1 LCLYLCLLVQTKIL
15 CRRNNAEGVGVAHTS
30 PPALDTDNRVAL
42 AQNTE
47 LDSVHDTPLEAAV
60 DILLPWALL
69 EVGLL
74 LREEEGVYTT
84 VQVGILQKSALVN
97 LQ

>member
-1 LCLYLCLLVQTKIL
+1 M
-15 CRRNNAEGVGVAHTS
+15 AHTS

-47 LDSVHDTPLEAAV
+47 LDSVHDAPLETAV

-74 LREEEGVYTT
+74 LREEEGVDTAI
-84 VQVGILQKSALVN
+84 QVRILQ
-97 LQ
+97 

>member
-1 LCLYLCLLVQTKIL
+1 M
-15 CRRNNAEGVGVAHTS
+15 AHTS
-30 PPALDTDNRVAL
+30 PPALHTDNGIAL

-47 LDSVHDTPLEAAV
+47 LDSVHDAPLETAV
-60 DILLPWALL
+60 DVFLPRGGL

-84 VQVGILQKSALVN
+84 VQVRVLQRSAQVVWQEWIDLPCR
-97 LQ
+97 LWGYGKP